1 MDVGHQLDWP
11 VRLRIEQAGAP
22 VLHTPARDV
31 SLEQLATPGVQQ
43 LIEMM
48 FATLR
53 GVGVGLAA
61 PQIGLP
67 LRLVVI
73 EDPAPAHAAVDPDL
87 LLAQGR
93 VPVEP
98 HVLVNP
104 VLTVEDAEQAEFF
117 EGCLSVEGYRAIVPR
132 ARSVRVRAVDRT
144 GAPLERIAIGWYA
157 RILQHEI
164 DHLDGRLYTE
174 RMRAR
179 TFVTAENSR
188 IFWSDVPVA
197 EVLERLESG

>member
-1 MDVGHQLDWP
+1 MEWP

-22 VLHTPARDV
+22 VLHAPARDI
-31 SLEQLATPGVQQ
+31 SLDELATRDFRQ

-48 FATLR
+48 FATLH

-73 EDPAPAHAAVDPDL
+73 ADPPEAHAAVDPDL

-93 VPVEP
+93 VAVEP

-104 VLTVEDAEQAEFF
+104 VLTVEDAAQAEFF
-117 EGCLSVEGYRAIVPR
+117 EGCLSVDGYRAIVPR
-132 ARSVRVRAVDRT
+132 ARSVRVRALDQD
-144 GAPLERIAIGWYA
+144 GEQFERVAVGWYA

-164 DHLDGRLYTE
+164 DHLDGRLYIE
-174 RMRAR
+174 RMRPR
-179 TFVTAENSR
+179 TFVTAENGR
-188 IFWSDVPVA
+188 IFWSEVPVA
-197 EVLERLESG
+197 EVLQRLQSE